1 METPNRTARPTR
13 RSTAEP
19 PRRRHRFEA
28 EPEPSRHESG
38 VGPGVDNRSGPVTA
52 PSPTPALR
60 LRAPAR
66 NSTLLFRALLLVA
79 AAVALAFTVA
89 ALLAPPGPQSGD
101 PTSPDAPP
109 PAVLVQ
115 PDR

>member
-1 METPNRTARPTR
+1 METPNRTARSTR
-13 RSTAEP
+13 LSTAEP
-19 PRRRHRFEA
+19 PRRHRFEA
-28 EPEPSRHESG
+28 EPEPSRHESP

>member
-1 METPNRTARPTR
+1 METPNRTARSTR
-13 RSTAEP
+13 LSTAEP
-19 PRRRHRFEA
+19 PRRHRFEA

-79 AAVALAFTVA
+79 AAVFIGIDGFRAFFSYLGKAEPSARA
-89 ALLAPPGPQSGD
+89 AAAKG
-101 PTSPDAPP
+101 
-109 PAVLVQ
+109 
-115 PDR
+115 